1 MLKKFIG
8 DRAFYKMVLVML
20 VPMVIHQGI
29 TNFVNLLDNLMI
41 GQLGTEQM
49 TGVAIVNQLIYVFNL
64 AIFGVVGGASIFG
77 AQFFGSKD
85 YDGVRSCHRF
95 KIYASLFFAVVAIL
109 IFSFYGDGLINLYLH
124 ENESGGDI
132 VATFNFAK
140 QYMPIMLVGLIPS
153 ALTQCYA
160 STLKE
165 CGQTFL
171 SMVSGIV
178 AVVTNCVLNYVLIFG
193 KFGAP
198 AMGVAGAAIA
208 TVVSRFVE
216 FLVIVIGSHRD
227 KYPFIRGVYTT
238 LKIPRKLV
246 ASIIAKASPLV
257 INEIMWSLGRAMI
270 AQLCSVRGLFALSAT
285 NICDTIVNLFFIVF
299 FSIGNVIG
307 IVAGQH
313 LGAGEPEKAKDSVRK
328 LLAANVVACIVIGAV
343 MVCVAPLIPQL
354 YNTDFEVKKLAMK
367 FLIICGAM
375 MPVFSL
381 SHGSYFVLR
390 CGGKTGITFIF
401 DSVFNWV
408 IVIPTMFCLV
418 HFTSLGIVF
427 IYFVV
432 QATDI
437 LKSVFGLWLVK
448 KGVWINKVVHNG

>member
-1 MLKKFIG
+1 MLRRFVG
-8 DRAFYKMVLVML
+8 DRAFYKMVLVLL

-49 TGVAIVNQLIYVFNL
+49 TGVAIVNQLIYIFNL

-77 AQFFGSKD
+77 AQFFGGGD
-85 YDGVRSCHRF
+85 NDGVRNCHRF
-95 KIYASLFFAVVAIL
+95 KMYASLLFAVSAIL
-109 IFSFYGDGLINLYLH
+109 IFTFFSDGLISLYLH

-132 VATFNFAK
+132 VATFDFAK
-140 QYMPIMLVGLIPS
+140 QYMPIMLIGLIPS

-171 SMVSGIV
+171 SMVSGIAAV
-178 AVVTNCVLNYVLIFG
+178 ATNCILNFVLIFG

-198 AMGVAGAAIA
+198 ALGVVGAAIA

-216 FLVIVIGSHRD
+216 LAIIVIGSHRD
-227 KYPFIRGVYTT
+227 KYPFIRGVYAT
-238 LKIPRKLV
+238 LKIPRKL
-246 ASIIAKASPLV
+246 ASSIIIKSTPLV
-257 INEIMWSLGRAMI
+257 INEVLWALGRAMI

-285 NICDTIVNLFFIVF
+285 NITDTVVNLFFIIF

-307 IVAGQH
+307 IVAGQY
-313 LGAGEPEKAKDSVRK
+313 LGAGEINKAKDSVRK
-328 LLAANVVACIVIGAV
+328 LLAANIFVCIFVGII
-343 MVCVAPLIPQL
+343 MVCVSPFIPQM
-354 YNTDFEVKKLAMK
+354 YNTDIQVKELATL
-367 FLIICGAM
+367 FLVICGAL

-381 SHGSYFVLR
+381 SHGCYFVLR
-390 CGGKTGITFIF
+390 CGGKTGITFVF

-408 IVIPTMFCLV
+408 CVIPMMFCLV
-418 HFTSLGIVF
+418 HFTSLNIVM
-427 IYFVV
+427 IYLIV
-432 QATDI
+432 QLTDLI
-437 LKSVFGLWLVK
+437 KSVFGLILVK
-448 KGVWINKVVHNG
+448 KGVWINNVVSTV

>member
-1 MLKKFIG
+1 MLKKFVG
-8 DRAFYKMVLVML
+8 DRAFYKMVLVLL

-49 TGVAIVNQLIYVFNL
+49 TGVAIVNQLIYIFNL

-77 AQFFGSKD
+77 AQFFGGKD
-85 YDGVRSCHRF
+85 HEGVRSCHRF
-95 KIYASLFFAVVAIL
+95 KMYASIFFAVLAIL
-109 IFSFYGDGLINLYLH
+109 IFSFFSDGLINLFLH
-124 ENESGGDI
+124 ENESGGDLA
-132 VATFNFAK
+132 ATFNFAK

-171 SMVSGIV
+171 SMASGIV
-178 AVVTNCVLNYVLIFG
+178 AVATNCLLNYVLIFG
-193 KFGAP
+193 KLGAP
-198 AMGVAGAAIA
+198 ALGVAGAAIA

-216 FLVIVIGSHRD
+216 LAVIVIGSHRD
-227 KYPFIRGVYTT
+227 KYPFMRGVYRT

-246 ASIIAKASPLV
+246 GSIIIKSSPLV
-257 INEIMWSLGRAMI
+257 INEIMWALGRAMI

-285 NICDTIVNLFFIVF
+285 NITDTVINLFFITF

-328 LLAANVVACIVIGAV
+328 LLAANVFVCIIVGVV
-343 MVCVAPLIPQL
+343 MVCVAPLIPQM
-354 YNTDFEVKKLAMK
+354 YNTEFQVKELATS
-367 FLIICGAM
+367 FLIICGAL

-381 SHGSYFVLR
+381 SHGCYFVLR

-408 IVIPTMFCLV
+408 IVIPVMFCLV
-418 HFTSLGIVF
+418 HFTPLHIVY
-427 IYFVV
+427 IYLIV
-432 QATDI
+432 QLTDI
-437 LKSVFGLWLVK
+437 LKSVFGLVLVK
-448 KGVWINKVVHNG
+448 KGVWINKVVHN